1 MIASLSTPLID
12 KRSHCG
18 NKLFQAM
25 LPQIR
30 RQASIK
36 LRHLRTEARDE
47 ALAEVVARAFC
58 AWRRL
63 VEQGRAEIARPT
75 PLVKYAVRQVR
86 AGRRIGG
93 RQNSQ
98 DIMSPQAGRIHGFAL
113 ERLDRREARD
123 GAWKALL
130 VEDRTAGPAE
140 TAAARL
146 DLTAWLRTLSKR
158 NRSVAKALSVGET
171 TSAVAQQFGL
181 SPGRISQLR
190 DWLRRHWEQFQG
202 DGQTIG
208 AAA

>member
-1 MIASLSTPLID
+1 MIASFSTHSVD
-12 KRSHCG
+12 EQSHCV
-18 NKLFQAM
+18 NELFQAM

-30 RQASIK
+30 RQASIQ

-58 AWRRL
+58 ARRRL

-113 ERLDRREARD
+113 ERLDRREVPDWSLEGIVGGRSQS
-123 GAWKALL
+123 
-130 VEDRTAGPAE
+130 GP
-140 TAAARL
+140 R
-146 DLTAWLRTLSKR
+146 
-158 NRSVAKALSVGET
+158 
-171 TSAVAQQFGL
+171 
-181 SPGRISQLR
+181 
-190 DWLRRHWEQFQG
+190 
-202 DGQTIG
+202 
-208 AAA
+208 

>member
-12 KRSHCG
+12 EQSNCV
-18 NKLFQAM
+18 NELFQAM

-63 VEQGRAEIARPT
+63 LAQGRAEIARPT

-98 DIMSPQAGRIHGFAL
+98 DIMSPQACRIHGFSL
-113 ERLDRREARD
+113 ERLDRREAQD
-123 GAWKALL
+123 GAWMALL

-171 TSAVAQQFGL
+171 TSAVAKQFGL
-181 SPGRISQLR
+181 SQGRISQLR
-190 DWLRRHWEQFQG
+190 EWLRRHWEQFQG
-202 DGQTIG
+202 DGQTTG